1 MSPSKRLLL
10 VASLLVGASP
20 AAAEPLVY
28 QIQPA
33 NLVRVLADGDID
45 VSFVPP
51 LGLPPIV
58 VSSFGTTQLTSQQ
71 SGTAT
76 VDVGLPD
83 YFTGGQQGLWLE
95 TFDARVDVN
104 GNGLLFTDLFEPL
117 IPLLP
122 VPPPIPLMGA
132 VALID
137 VGDIELN
144 LLAPLYSSL
153 LSFPDPNQYY
163 WGGTAPLRIS
173 GVLNLLVNIP
183 GRDPIQ
189 LGPVPFDQTL
199 DPAALAGEFTG
210 DDVSTTLTVSLD
222 EATVNPDTA
231 ALIAE
236 PLVIDLAPLGSIE
249 VTVKRL
255 RLAVNGNFTAIN
267 RDSGLPRRV
276 GLRGPAAGCGMGPEL
291 AVLLPLLGWLRR
303 RRQARA

>member
-20 AAAEPLVY
+20 AAAEPLLY

-33 NLVRVLADGDID
+33 NFVRVLAEGDID

-51 LGLPPIV
+51 LGLPPTV
-58 VSSFGTTQLTSQQ
+58 VTSTGISQMSSTQ

-83 YFTGGQQGLWLE
+83 NFIAGQGLWLE
-95 TFDARVDVN
+95 TFDARVDVT
-104 GNGLLFTDLFEPL
+104 GSGLLLTDLFEPL
-117 IPLLP
+117 LPLLP
-122 VPPPIPLMGA
+122 VPPPIPLVGA

-137 VGDIELN
+137 VADLELN
-144 LLAPLYSSL
+144 LMAPISSNL

-163 WGGTAPLRIS
+163 WGGVAPLRIS

-183 GRDPIQ
+183 GQESIQ

-222 EATVNPDTA
+222 EATANPDTA
-231 ALIAE
+231 PLIAE
-236 PLVIDLAPLGSIE
+236 PLVIDLAPLGAIE
-249 VTVKRL
+249 VTVRRL
-255 RLAVNGNFTAIN
+255 RLVLNGRFTAVNNEY
-267 RDSGLPRRV
+267 GLPRRV
-276 GLRGPAAGCGMGPEL
+276 GLRGPAQGCGIGPEL
-291 AVLLPLLGWLRR
+291 AALLPLLGWLRR